1 MKPAKIDRY
10 YVVDSSIAIYGGFEA
25 RAFTQASQSV
35 AIACASFLSRA
46 AFHGAELHVPFIF
59 FSEITNVLYS
69 RLVGS
74 GLYSLEEGKL
84 FLEDIFSTNWE
95 LHFPVR
101 NSVFDTQFKLGHQGS
116 TTDAEFLA
124 LAEDLKYTFITTD
137 QQLVQKARATNL
149 KVKVLLVSDHPWAQ
163 LGGVDEFPIDL

>member
-74 GLYSLEEGKL
+74 GLYS
-84 FLEDIFSTNWE
+84 LEDIFSTNWE